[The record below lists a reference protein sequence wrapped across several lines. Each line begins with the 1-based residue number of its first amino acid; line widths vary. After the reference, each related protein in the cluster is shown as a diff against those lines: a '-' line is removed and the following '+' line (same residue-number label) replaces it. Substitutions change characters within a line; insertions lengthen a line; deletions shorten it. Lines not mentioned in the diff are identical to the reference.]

1 MKGRET
7 MVVKIQKASIKKMKV
22 VYNKQKKTMDQL
34 QKELGCQCIIN
45 LTLFNMS
52 DFTPASYLSVDGI
65 LLGMAGNPY
74 GFAVNGDKIVFS
86 YANNVNYPDFAGCYH
101 VLVRDGEN
109 MVTSDVNSKY
119 GYAHRSAVGLTKSG
133 DVVLLCD
140 VTNRSLDGIAGDL
153 IDAGCDVALNYDG
166 GGSCQCITPDGTIR
180 SSRIVLSYLAIWT
193 EEEQKEPEEDP
204 EEETEDKKTMKIL
217 LISGHGAGDS
227 GAVSSINGITYQ
239 EADET
244 RKMTAA
250 IKQALGKSAEVQLYP
265 TDRNANDDF
274 KKGTL
279 ASMAQFSQ
287 YDYVLEIHLNAFQAG
302 ASDGKTKGVE
312 CYVTT
317 AETGITVEEAICEKV
332 AAVGFENRGVKR
344 TNFNVIQAAKS
355 AGVSSALLEVCFIDD
370 PDDMAVY
377 TANRDKIAAAIA
389 DGIREGFGL
398 QDSATVTPD
407 APPVE
412 EDAPADPW
420 YTEDIAWAKEL
431 GIMDGTRP
439 TEPATRAETVAM
451 LRRGVDHVLS
461 VVGSGHG
468 PVN

>member
-1 MKGRET
+1 MKGREI
-7 MVVKIQKASIKKMKV
+7 MVVKIPKASIKKMKV

-34 QKELGCQCIIN
+34 KKELGCQCIIN

-52 DFTPASYLSVDGI
+52 DFTPASYLAVDGI
-65 LLGMAGNPY
+65 LLGMTGNPY

-109 MVTSDVNSKY
+109 MVTSDINNKY

-153 IDAGCDVALNYDG
+153 IDAGCDVALNFDG

-204 EEETEDKKTMKIL
+204 EEETEDKKDMKIL
-217 LISGHGAGDS
+217 LISGHGAGDP
-227 GAVSSINGITYQ
+227 GAVSSINGVTYQ
-239 EADET
+239 EVDET

-250 IKQALGKSAEVQLYP
+250 IKQALGSYAEVQIYP
-265 TDRNANDDF
+265 TDRNANEDY

-279 ASMAQFSQ
+279 ASVAQFSK

-312 CYVTT
+312 CYVTS
-317 AETGITVEEAICEKV
+317 AETGITVEETICEKV
-332 AAVGFENRGVKR
+332 AAVGLTNRGVKR
-344 TNFNVIQAAKS
+344 TNFNVIRAAKS

-377 TANRDKIAAAIA
+377 TAYRDEIAAAIA

-398 QDSATVTPD
+398 EEGTTDTPTT
-407 APPVE
+407 PPAANNETE
-412 EDAPADPW
+412 EPW
-420 YTEDIAWAKEL
+420 YTDVMNWAKEN

-439 TEPATRAETVAM
+439 TEAATRAE
-451 LRRGVDHVLS
+451 
-461 VVGSGHG
+461 VVTMIRNFAEKIGKA
-468 PVN
+468 